1 LQLWAQITENGDIIN
16 LPRTWRVH
24 YNQEMNPAYVD
35 YCKLLRRSATG
46 KWLEM
51 KSPVLP
57 RYTSEKCSFYCTA
70 DNGEVAVFP
79 FSNVKRAVLVNTSVV
94 AFEFSDSLL
103 AVQCSTSAGV
113 ESMVESLE
121 TSGVKVHKSTGYEDS
136 TPRLDDPDVQEFI
149 LKQLFSRDFQQ
160 FVEQLKQLLRGMHD
174 SVPK

>member
-1 LQLWAQITENGDIIN
+1 MTENGDIIN

-24 YNQEMNPAYVD
+24 YNQEMNPAHMD
-35 YCKLLRRSATG
+35 YCRLLRRTATG

-57 RYTSEKCSFYCTA
+57 RYTSEKCSFHSTA
-70 DNGEVAVFP
+70 DNSEVAVFP

-94 AFEFSDSLL
+94 VLEFSDSLL

-113 ESMVESLE
+113 DSMVEYLE

-136 TPRLDDPDVQEFI
+136 APRLDDPDVQEFI

-160 FVEQLKQLLRGMHD
+160 FVEELKQLLRGMHD
-174 SVPK
+174 TVPK